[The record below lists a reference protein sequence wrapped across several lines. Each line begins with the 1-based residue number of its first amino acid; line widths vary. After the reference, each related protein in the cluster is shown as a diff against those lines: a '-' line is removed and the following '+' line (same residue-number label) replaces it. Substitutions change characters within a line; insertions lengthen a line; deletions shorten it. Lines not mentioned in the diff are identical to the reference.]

1 MSMMFHDKNRSTFF
15 NEDRRPT
22 VFGFVM
28 GLGGR
33 DVTPEA
39 IEGVIRYTLD
49 NPRPKEEVIW
59 IDVKR

>member
-1 MSMMFHDKNRSTFF
+1 
-15 NEDRRPT
+15 

-39 IEGVIRYTLD
+39 IEEAISYTLE

-59 IDVKR
+59 IGLKR